1 VRLEAALLRAALPDL
16 VLREG
21 SVLAARVAERSG
33 RHGLLML
40 AGTALVAELPD
51 DVRAGERLRLAVQ
64 DTAGDQVVLRVVPD
78 PPTSV
83 PPGVMALPLPD
94 GRSAQV
100 RVEEREAGGER
111 GDADEPTVVTLVY
124 DSPALGAIELRLAV
138 DPTGASAHVQ
148 VGAGAPFLL
157 AEEGR
162 EALRGALEGAT
173 GRSAAVEVLA
183 RRDPLDVY
191 A

>member
-1 VRLEAALLRAALPDL
+1 MRLEAALVRAALPDL

-21 SVLAARVAERSG
+21 SVLSARVAERSG

-40 AGTALVAELPD
+40 AGSALVAELPD

-64 DTAGDQVVLRVVPD
+64 DTSGDQVVLRVVPD
-78 PPTSV
+78 APASP
-83 PPGVMALPLPD
+83 PPGVVALPLPD
-94 GRSAQV
+94 GRSARV
-100 RVEEREAGGER
+100 RVEERDAAGRRAG
-111 GDADEPTVVTLVY
+111 ADEAAGVTLVY

-138 DPTGASAHVQ
+138 DGAAATARVQ
-148 VGAGAPFLL
+148 VGAGTPFLL

-162 EALRGALEGAT
+162 EALRAALEGAT
-173 GRSAAVEVLA
+173 GRAARVEVLA
-183 RRDPLDVY
+183 RREPLDVY